1 MKLTI
6 IRIENKVAT
15 CELDDGGLI
24 DIGTQW
30 LSKNIKV
37 GDRIE
42 FEYEK
47 SKRGESF

>member
-6 IRIENKVAT
+6 IRVENEVVT

-24 DIGTQW
+24 DIGKQW
-30 LSKNIKV
+30 LSQNIKV
-37 GDRIE
+37 GDVIE

-47 SKRGESF
+47 SAR

>member
-6 IRIENKVAT
+6 IKIENEVTT

-24 DIGTQW
+24 DIGTRW
-30 LSKNIKV
+30 LSKNIQI
-37 GDRIE
+37 GDKIE

-47 SKRGESF
+47 SN

>member
-6 IRIENKVAT
+6 IRIENEIVV

-24 DIGTQW
+24 DIGKQW
-30 LSKNIKV
+30 LDKNVKI
-37 GDRIE
+37 GDVIE

-47 SKRGESF
+47 CAL